1 LAQLV
6 GYASLQFGL
15 CGVEGAYAESL
26 IGQDRADPI
35 SIWRARYLG
44 EHQAVG
50 SVVLGI
56 DEKIQK
62 AAADA
67 LGGRRG
73 AIVALDPRTGAILAS
88 VSVPTYDANRVVD
101 PQRQQ
106 AAMAELNQ
114 APEHPLIN

>member
-1 LAQLV
+1 
-6 GYASLQFGL
+6 
-15 CGVEGAYAESL
+15 
-26 IGQDRADPI
+26 
-35 SIWRARYLG
+35 RARYLG

-114 APEHPLIN
+114 APEHPLINRPAQGLYPPGSTFKVVTASAALEAGFDPTKKLRVDD